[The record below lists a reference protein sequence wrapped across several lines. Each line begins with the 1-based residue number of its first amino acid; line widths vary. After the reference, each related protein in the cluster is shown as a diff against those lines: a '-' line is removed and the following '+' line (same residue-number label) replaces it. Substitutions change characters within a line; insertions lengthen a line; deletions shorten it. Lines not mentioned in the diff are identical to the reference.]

1 MRLIPKAPKNKK
13 IANRP
18 TISQLKQRRI
28 TVLAVIIVFLVGVT
42 GTVWSAV
49 SSGWVENKMDLAK
62 NSVIEATAAAGMVV
76 ESIYLRGS
84 QATSRSDLLE
94 TLDIK
99 KGTPILNVDIKEARL
114 RVESLGWVKSATLVR
129 VLPNAIFL
137 DIKEREA
144 LALWQRN
151 RRPPVL
157 IDTEGAVIQ
166 KRNLAKYSDL
176 PLVVGQ
182 GAAKNAAV
190 LIERLHEYPLIFNE
204 VKVAIRVS
212 ERRWNLRLRNNI
224 EIRLPAEKISTALN
238 QLYEYQNKHS
248 LFDRNII
255 AVDLRVPDRL
265 IVRVNNQEKKQKKVI
280 GENT

>member
-1 MRLIPKAPKNKK
+1 MRLTPKAPKDKK

-18 TISQLKQRRI
+18 TISQLRQRRI
-28 TVLAVIIVFLVGVT
+28 AALAVIILFIVGIT

-49 SSGWVENKMDLAK
+49 SSGWVENKMELVK
-62 NSVIEATAAAGMVV
+62 NNIIEATATAGMVV
-76 ESIYLRGS
+76 KEINVTGR
-84 QATSRSDLLE
+84 QETSPSDLIE

-99 KGTPILNVDIKEARL
+99 IGTPILKVEIEEARL
-114 RVESLGWVKSATLVR
+114 RVESLGWIKSASVLR
-129 VLPNAIFL
+129 LLPNVIIL

-157 IDTEGAVIQ
+157 IDREGTVIQ
-166 KRNLAKYSDL
+166 KRNLGKHSDL

-182 GAAKNAAV
+182 DAAKNAAV
-190 LIERLHEYPLIFNE
+190 LIDLLHRHPLIFNE

-212 ERRWNLRLRNNI
+212 GRRWNLRLKNNI
-224 EIRLPAEKISTALN
+224 EIRLPAEEIATALN
-238 QLYEYQNKHS
+238 QLSEYQNKHS
-248 LFDRNII
+248 LFDRDII
-255 AVDLRVPDRL
+255 AVDLRLPNRL
-265 IVRVNNQEKKQKKVI
+265 IVRINNKEKKRKIII

>member
-1 MRLIPKAPKNKK
+1 MRLTPKAPKDKN

-28 TVLAVIIVFLVGVT
+28 AALAVIILFIVGIT

-49 SSGWVENKMDLAK
+49 SSGWVENKMELVK
-62 NSVIEATAAAGMVV
+62 NNIIEATATAGMVV
-76 ESIYLRGS
+76 KKINVTGRQE
-84 QATSRSDLLE
+84 TSPSDLIE

-99 KGTPILNVDIKEARL
+99 IGTPILKVEIEEARL
-114 RVESLGWVKSATLVR
+114 RVESLGWIKSASVLR
-129 VLPNAIFL
+129 LLPNVIIL

-157 IDTEGAVIQ
+157 IDREGTVIQ
-166 KRNLAKYSDL
+166 KRNLGKHSDL

-182 GAAKNAAV
+182 DAAKNAAV
-190 LIERLHEYPLIFNE
+190 LIDLLHRHPLIFNE

-212 ERRWNLRLRNNI
+212 ERRWNLRLKNNI
-224 EIRLPAEKISTALN
+224 EIRLPAEEIATALN
-238 QLYEYQNKHS
+238 QLSEYQNKHS
-248 LFDRNII
+248 LFDRDII
-255 AVDLRVPDRL
+255 AVDLRLPNRL
-265 IVRVNNQEKKQKKVI
+265 IVRINNKEKKRKIII

>member
-129 VLPNAIFL
+129 VLPNVIFL
-137 DIKEREA
+137 DIKERKA

-238 QLYEYQNKHS
+238 QLSEYQNKHS

>member
-182 GAAKNAAV
+182 DAAKNAAV

-238 QLYEYQNKHS
+238 QLSEYQNKHS

>member
-42 GTVWSAV
+42 GTIWSAV

-137 DIKEREA
+137 DIKERKA

-182 GAAKNAAV
+182 DAAKNAAV
-190 LIERLHEYPLIFNE
+190 LIERLNDYPLIFNE

>member
-62 NSVIEATAAAGMVV
+62 NTVIEATAAAGMVV

-129 VLPNAIFL
+129 VLPNVIFL
-137 DIKEREA
+137 DIKERKA

-151 RRPPVL
+151 RRAPVL
-157 IDTEGAVIQ
+157 IDTDGTVIQ

>member
-1 MRLIPKAPKNKK
+1 
-13 IANRP
+13 
-18 TISQLKQRRI
+18 LKQRRI

-129 VLPNAIFL
+129 VLPNVIFL
-137 DIKEREA
+137 DIKERKA

-151 RRPPVL
+151 RRAPVL
-157 IDTEGAVIQ
+157 IDTDGTVIQ

>member
-28 TVLAVIIVFLVGVT
+28 SVLAVIIVFFVGVI
-42 GTVWSAV
+42 GTIWSAV

-62 NSVIEATAAAGMVV
+62 NSVIEATATAGMVV

-99 KGTPILNVDIKEARL
+99 KGSPILNIDIKEARL

-129 VLPNAIFL
+129 VLPNVIFL
-137 DIKEREA
+137 DIKERKA

-157 IDTEGAVIQ
+157 IDTEGTVIQ

-176 PLVVGQ
+176 PLVVGHD
-182 GAAKNAAV
+182 AAKNAAV
-190 LIERLHEYPLIFNE
+190 LIERLLEYPLIFNE

-224 EIRLPAEKISTALN
+224 EIRLPAEKISSALN